1 MVAVP
6 SSVNRSYDNAA
17 RRARSDATRSR
28 ILEVARELITTR
40 GYRAATVAEIAR
52 TAEVHLDTVYELVGR
67 KPELLRALIERAISG
82 TDRAL
87 APSERGYV
95 QAMRAEPDAARKLAI
110 YATAILEIHDR
121 MAPLLVALRD
131 AATTDDDAQQVWR
144 DISDRR
150 ARNMRD
156 LVRDLGP
163 DGTLR
168 AGLSIDE
175 AADVIWATASAEL
188 FILFTQDRGWTP
200 EAYGRWL
207 ADTWSRLLLRDA
219 APSETHPSMGPMD
232 AAETRR

>member
-1 MVAVP
+1 MAP
-6 SSVNRSYDNAA
+6 SVNRSDDNAA

-28 ILEVARELITTR
+28 ILEVARELIATR
-40 GYRAATVAEIAR
+40 GYRAATIAEIAR
-52 TAEVHLDTVYELVGR
+52 TADVHLDTVYELVGR
-67 KPELLRALIERAISG
+67 KPEMLRALVERAISG

-87 APSERGYV
+87 APNERSYV
-95 QAMRAEPDAARKLAI
+95 QVMRSEPDPSRKLAI
-110 YATAILEIHDR
+110 YANAVLDIHDR

-131 AATTDDDAQQVWR
+131 AASTDHEAQQVWR

-188 FILFTQDRGWTP
+188 FILFTKERGWTHH
-200 EAYGRWL
+200 AYEQWL
-207 ADTWSRLLLRDA
+207 ADTWSRLLLT
-219 APSETHPSMGPMD
+219 SS
-232 AAETRR
+232 